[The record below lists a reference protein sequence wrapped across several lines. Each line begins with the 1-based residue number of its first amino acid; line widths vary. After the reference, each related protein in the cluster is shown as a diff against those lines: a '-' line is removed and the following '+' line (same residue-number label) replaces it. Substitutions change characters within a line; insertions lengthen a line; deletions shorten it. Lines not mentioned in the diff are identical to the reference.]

1 MQEQVELIDRT
12 SQGFV
17 FVEFVKAGY
26 SLIRLKYY
34 IVE

>member
-17 FVEFVKAGY
+17 FMEFIKAGY
-26 SLIRLKYY
+26 SFFRLK
-34 IVE
+34 